1 MARGDVI
8 IFEEARADLIN
19 GRWASNA
26 TVYCGVITN
35 DVAPSAS
42 FTTPTFATFTEVATT
57 TDYTAGGMLIGDLA
71 SMVTEADGVVTF
83 DAAVNPTWSQN
94 SSGDASAYYGIIYCQ
109 SDATGFAL
117 GYVDLGGPVDMS
129 AGDLTITWNSS
140 GIFKLST

>member
-1 MARGDVI
+1 MARGDVV
-8 IFEEARADLIN
+8 IFEEARADLIS
-19 GRWASNA
+19 GRWSTGDN
-26 TVYCGVITN
+26 VYCAILDDTTS
-35 DVAPSAS
+35 PSAS
-42 FTTPTFATFTEVATT
+42 YATPTLGDFTQVATT
-57 TDYTAGGMLIGDLA
+57 GDYTSGGTLIGDMS

-94 SSGDASAYYGIIYCQ
+94 SSGDASAYWGLLYNQ
-109 SDATGFAL
+109 SDATNFAI